1 MALARLTQ
9 AVGQLE
15 EAVDT
20 AASRAAAEDDDRGS
34 EPPDQDVDAERRTEA
49 IEAVL
54 VRLGDTVARL
64 RAVVGEDADA

>member
-15 EAVDT
+15 EAADA
-20 AASRAAAEDDDRGS
+20 AASRAAAENDDRGS
-34 EPPDQDVDAERRTEA
+34 EPREHDVAALRRTEA

-54 VRLGDTVARL
+54 VRLGDTAARL